1 MNHLYKSSDS
11 AQTYQRLFHQTD
23 ENIYYVYTLIYT
35 SFILVYTNWI
45 HTRVLTS
52 LAHDI
57 VSDLVLF
64 LNPVSHTAH
73 EDKHNIYKYIEWNKH
88 IHGYEWE
95 KAYCTYR

>member
-1 MNHLYKSSDS
+1 MSTPWFTQASYS
-11 AQTYQRLFHQTD
+11 
-23 ENIYYVYTLIYT
+23 YTPIEYT
-35 SFILVYTNWI
+35 C
-45 HTRVLTS
+45 VLTS